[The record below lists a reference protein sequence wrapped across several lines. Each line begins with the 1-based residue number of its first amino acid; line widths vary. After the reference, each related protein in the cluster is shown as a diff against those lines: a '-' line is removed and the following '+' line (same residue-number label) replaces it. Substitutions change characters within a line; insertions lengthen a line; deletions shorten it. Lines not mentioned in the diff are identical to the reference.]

1 MEHIR
6 LKFLLWLL
14 TRKDGSGIEQTVRVH
29 QVNDDGTAWVLH
41 IRQSACS
48 GDCHKCSGCGA
59 VQEKML
65 ISAANP
71 IGAAVGDMV
80 TISTSSKSVL
90 LSAAV
95 LYVIP
100 VVLFFVGYF
109 LGIRFSLAKELLGCG
124 LFALGI
130 VFAIA
135 YDRAILSKKKV
146 SYTITGF
153 AQNIEIEG

>member
-1 MEHIR
+1 
-6 LKFLLWLL
+6 
-14 TRKDGSGIEQTVRVH
+14 
-29 QVNDDGTAWVLH
+29 
-41 IRQSACS
+41 
-48 GDCHKCSGCGA
+48 
-59 VQEKML
+59 ML

-80 TISTSSKSVL
+80 TISASSKSVL

-100 VVLFFVGYF
+100 VILFFVGYF
-109 LGIRFSLAKELLGCG
+109 LGMRFSLAKELLGCG
-124 LFALGI
+124 AFALGI

-135 YDRAILSKKKV
+135 YDRLILSKKKA